1 MSFNECTVLLRAV
14 ISRSSESFHL
24 RNVGLTWHVTAQI
37 LQKQLFS
44 QVRFGKFRMSTLDDG
59 SLKPNQRQDYRDE

>member
-1 MSFNECTVLLRAV
+1 MSFNECTVLLRVV

-37 LQKQLFS
+37 LQKQVFS
-44 QVRFGKFRMSTLDDG
+44 QVHFGKHGCR
-59 SLKPNQRQDYRDE
+59 P

>member
-1 MSFNECTVLLRAV
+1 MSFNECIVLLRAV

-24 RNVGLTWHVTAQI
+24 RNVGLTLACHCRSACFHESI
-37 LQKQLFS
+37 RRK
-44 QVRFGKFRMSTLDDG
+44 GEKNGMSTLDDG